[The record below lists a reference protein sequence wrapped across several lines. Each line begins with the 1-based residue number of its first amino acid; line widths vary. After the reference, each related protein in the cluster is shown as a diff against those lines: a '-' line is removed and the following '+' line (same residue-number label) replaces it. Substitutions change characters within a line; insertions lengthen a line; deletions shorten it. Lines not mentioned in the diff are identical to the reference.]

1 MRQSGLKISKKSSHT
16 YSRMM
21 RRKELE
27 IVENLGGGIRKQYVN
42 GTYTYEIQRN
52 AENIS

>member
-1 MRQSGLKISKKSSHT
+1 MRQSRLKISKRSSHT
-16 YSRMM
+16 YRIV

-27 IVENLGGGIRKQYVN
+27 IVENLQGGIRKQYISD
-42 GTYTYEIQRN
+42 TYTYDIQRN